1 MYSLRDCIFLSGS
14 SMNDNT
20 KRLTRDVIDFVT
32 KNEAAVSSFV
42 DLCFYSYHTFQHSLS
57 VFNISMKIGEMNGFD
72 NGKLFNLG
80 LAALFHDI
88 GKKNIDVSILNK
100 PGKLTLQEREEINR
114 HPQYGYDEA
123 IRLGFSE
130 DVAQGILTHHEKKD
144 GTGYPNRLSEEHIPE
159 IGRIISVADVYDAI
173 TSDRPYRQPMPAE
186 EAVSFLMNSNS
197 FDFEAVKNLI
207 RLVKSEENEKFL

>member
-1 MYSLRDCIFLSGS
+1 
-14 SMNDNT
+14 
-20 KRLTRDVIDFVT
+20 
-32 KNEAAVSSFV
+32 
-42 DLCFYSYHTFQHSLS
+42 
-57 VFNISMKIGEMNGFD
+57 MKIGEMNGFD

-144 GTGYPNRLSEEHIPE
+144 GTGYPNRLSKEHIPE